1 MAASRSL
8 RPASLSALLLFL
20 VPIVL
25 LAAALT
31 LPACGRKQASP
42 PATGAVIDP
51 ARLAVFAAL
60 PDIAQPAPG
69 SDPLVDLGR
78 MLYYDPRLS
87 KSHQIS
93 CNTCHDLARFGVDG
107 EATSP
112 GHGGQKGDRNSPTV
126 YNAAGHFA
134 QFWDGRA
141 KDVEEQAK
149 GPILNPFEMAMASEH
164 VVLAVIE
171 SMPEYVAMFRKA
183 FPGEQAPVTY
193 DNLANAIGAFERK
206 LLTPGRWDRFLQG
219 DAAALEP
226 AERAGLETFLQ
237 AGCQVC
243 HYGPLL
249 GGTSFQRLGAV
260 KPYPRSGDPGR
271 YKVTEHEGDR
281 GFFKVPSLRNV
292 AETGPYF
299 HDGGVATL
307 EEAVA
312 DMAEYQLGR
321 SLEPAEETRIVRF
334 LKALTGRIPRDY
346 IAPPALPESNEKTP
360 APDVSK

>member
-8 RPASLSALLLFL
+8 RPAPVSALTFLF
-20 VPIVL
+20 PIIL
-25 LAAALT
+25 LAAAFV
-31 LPACGRKQASP
+31 LPACSRKQASS
-42 PATGAVIDP
+42 ADDP
-51 ARLAVFAAL
+51 GRLAVFAAL
-60 PDIAQPAPG
+60 PDVALPAPG
-69 SDPLVDLGR
+69 SDPIVDLGR

-87 KSHQIS
+87 QSQQLS
-93 CNTCHDLARFGVDG
+93 CNTCHDLARYGVDG
-107 EATSP
+107 EPTSP
-112 GHGGQKGDRNSPTV
+112 GHDGQRGERNSPTV
-126 YNAAGHFA
+126 YNAAVHFA

-149 GPILNPFEMAMASEH
+149 GPILNPVEMAMASEH
-164 VVLAVIE
+164 AVVEVIG
-171 SMPEYVAMFRKA
+171 SIPGYVEMFRKA
-183 FPGEQAPVTY
+183 FPGEEAPVTF
-193 DNLANAIGAFERK
+193 DNVARAVGAFERN

-237 AGCQVC
+237 VGCQVC

-260 KPYPRSGDPGR
+260 KHYPRSGDPGR
-271 YKVTEHEGDR
+271 YKVTEQEGDR
-281 GFFKVPSLRNV
+281 GFFKVPTLRNV

-307 EEAVA
+307 EQAVA

-321 SLEPAEETRIVRF
+321 SLDPDEKARIVRF
-334 LKALTGRIPRDY
+334 LKALTGKIPQDY
-346 IAPPALPESNEKTP
+346 IAPPALPESSDKTTDEG
-360 APDVSK
+360 AGDKD